1 MGTGAAPHTLG
12 EIRGLLGPHREE
24 SLCHNGGSLKRV
36 RIVYRTP
43 FRRSFRFPST
53 HEARDKDFA
62 RDWFVTHHVD
72 SASRSLVVRVRN
84 RACAVP
90 LAHVIETM
98 RPLPIEA
105 IAGMPPFVLGVSIIR
120 GAPTP
125 VVDLGTIL
133 GTPGN
138 LAERF
143 VTLRL
148 GERQVALSVSA
159 VLGVWEL
166 DASKIHEL
174 PPLLQG
180 ASREAIEAI
189 GTLDEEMLM
198 VLREGWE
205 LPDEVWQALSPQEV
219 AR

>member
-1 MGTGAAPHTLG
+1 
-12 EIRGLLGPHREE
+12 
-24 SLCHNGGSLKRV
+24 
-36 RIVYRTP
+36 
-43 FRRSFRFPST
+43 
-53 HEARDKDFA
+53 
-62 RDWFVTHHVD
+62 VTHHVD
-72 SASRSLVVRVRN
+72 SASRSLVVRVHR

-90 LAHVIETM
+90 LVHVIETM

-105 IAGMPPFVLGVSIIR
+105 IAGMPPFVLGASIIR

-133 GTPGN
+133 GTPEN

-166 DASKIHEL
+166 DASKIQEL

-180 ASREAIEAI
+180 ASNEVIEGI

-205 LPDEVWQALSPQEV
+205 LPDEVWQALSPQEL